1 MRKITLAT
9 LIVVYS
15 LLIPGTYALA
25 ATDTKTLSPYFFIE
39 GGDAGKECFP
49 LKNTA
54 VKAVINGVIAEVKVT
69 QHYANMGTGPINA
82 RYIFPASTRAA
93 VHGMR
98 MMVGEEVVVAEIK
111 ERQTAKKE
119 FNEAKASGQSASLL
133 EQQRP
138 NVFSME
144 VANIMPSETV
154 TIELHY
160 SELLIPED
168 GQYAFVYPTVV
179 GPRYSTIPE
188 SGADDHHL
196 WLQNPYLTSEEEP
209 TSQFTMEVVLAA
221 GLPLQQVACDTHATD
236 VTWESEA
243 QARINLAES
252 ETHGGN
258 RDFVLDYRLTGDQIH
273 SGLML
278 YEGEDENFFMLM
290 VQPPERISPDT
301 IPPREYIF
309 VVDVS
314 GSMHGFPLD
323 TAKTLL
329 DRLISS
335 LRPTDSFNVILF
347 AGAANVLAPRSL
359 AANPANIQA
368 ALEHIDRQHGGGGT
382 ELYRAIKKG
391 LDLPRTEGQS
401 RTMVVVTD
409 GYIAAEKEVF
419 GLISE
424 NLNKNNVFAFGIGS
438 GVNRYLIEGLAKAG
452 QGEPFVVTDPQSAPT
467 IAKRFQDYIQAPLLT
482 GINVDFSNFDAYDLE
497 PEVSA
502 DLFAQ
507 RPLVICGKWRGHSE
521 GTITLN
527 GFTGNG
533 DYARTFT
540 VSPLMDTQSTTAL
553 PLLWARTRLARL
565 TDYAGGENDAAT
577 RSEVTQLGLN
587 YNLLT
592 EYTSFVAI
600 HEKVRNTQGPAQD
613 VDQPLPLP
621 HGVSNLAVGSHNV
634 PEPELG
640 ITSIALLLIAA
651 LYWIRRRRKRTVR
664 KSVGLHMG
672 NPGYPKNRDI
682 FEKAL

>member
-1 MRKITLAT
+1 MITSVT
-9 LIVVYS
+9 LMIVYS

-25 ATDTKTLSPYFFIE
+25 ETDPKTLSPYFFIE
-39 GGDAGKECFP
+39 GGDEGKACFP

-54 VKAVINGVIAEVKVT
+54 VKAVINGVMADVKVT
-69 QHYANMGTGPINA
+69 QRYANMGNGPINA

-98 MMVGEEVVVAEIK
+98 MMVGEEVVVAKIK
-111 ERQTAKKE
+111 ERRTAKKA

-144 VANIMPSETV
+144 VANIMPGETV
-154 TIELHY
+154 ALELHY
-160 SELLIPED
+160 SELLIPEN

-179 GPRYSTIPE
+179 GPRYSTLPE
-188 SGADDHHL
+188 RAADDHHL
-196 WLQNPYLTSEEEP
+196 WIQNPYLTSDKAP
-209 TSQFTMEVVLAA
+209 TSQFAMEIILAA
-221 GLPLQQVACDTHATD
+221 GLPLQQVACDTHPTD

-243 QARINLAES
+243 QARIELAES

-258 RDFVLDYRLTGDQIH
+258 RDFVLNYRLTGDQIH

-301 IPPREYIF
+301 IPSREYIF

-323 TAKTLL
+323 TAKALL

-335 LRPTDSFNVILF
+335 LRPTDRFNVILF
-347 AGAANVLAPRSL
+347 AGAAKVLAPRSL
-359 AANPANIQA
+359 SADPANIQA
-368 ALEHIDRQHGGGGT
+368 ALRHIDRQHGGGGT
-382 ELYRAIKKG
+382 ELYRAIQKG
-391 LDLPRTEGQS
+391 LDLPRTERRS

-409 GYIAAEKEVF
+409 GYIAAEKAVF
-419 GLISE
+419 GLIAE
-424 NLNKNNVFAFGIGS
+424 NLHQNNVFAFGIGS
-438 GVNRYLIEGLAKAG
+438 SVNRYLIEGLAKAG

-467 IAKRFQDYIQAPLLT
+467 IAKRFQAYIQAPLLT
-482 GINVDFSNFDAYDLE
+482 GIKVDFSGFDVYDLE
-497 PEVSA
+497 PEVGA

-507 RPLVICGKWRGHSE
+507 RPLVICGKWRGRSE
-521 GTITLN
+521 GTIALT
-527 GFTGNG
+527 GSTGNG

-540 VSPLMDTQSTTAL
+540 VSPHMDTQSTTAL

-565 TDYAGGENDAAT
+565 TDHAGGENDAAT
-577 RSEVTQLGLN
+577 RSEVTRLGLN

-592 EYTSFVAI
+592 EYTAFVAI
-600 HEKVRNTQGPAQD
+600 HEKVRNTPGPAQD
-613 VDQPLPLP
+613 VAHPLPLP
-621 HGVSNLAVGSHNV
+621 YGVSNLAVGSRNV

-640 ITSIALLLIAA
+640 VTSIALLLITA
-651 LYWIRRRRKRTVR
+651 LYWIRRRRKRPLGHR
-664 KSVGLHMG
+664 VGLHMG
-672 NPGYPKNRDI
+672 NPTSPPNRGMLNK
-682 FEKAL
+682 ER